1 MRTLEKLARGYYASA
16 AQLASDDADAV
27 WLHFLTANEPLL
39 ILRDLLG
46 HSSVLTTEMYVKRL
60 DVSRIYKKAY
70 ASSYEARASSL
81 QLTKAEIEVEA
92 EFKEEDS

>member
-1 MRTLEKLARGYYASA
+1 
-16 AQLASDDADAV
+16 V

-60 DVSRIYKKAY
+60 DVSRIYKQAY
-70 ASSYEARASSL
+70 SSSYEARASSL
-81 QLTKAEIEVEA
+81 QLTKAEFEVEA
-92 EFKEEDS
+92 EFKEEGS